1 MSELFHNLSW
11 QALTNDNDSI
21 MLQFD
26 AIAALVKS
34 INILLQKEIYEA
46 KK

>member
-21 MLQFD
+21 MPEFD
-26 AIAALVKS
+26 ATAALVRN

-46 KK
+46 K